1 MNSRQ
6 ACSVKMAGN
15 WPFFFRDRPFN
26 FRGGGGGGQKQKQK
40 IHTQE
45 NYENKIR
52 LQVPSTLGICTTG
65 LLKTEISHFQSFSNN
80 FVSVHENHDKCK
92 KKKIIITRPI
102 SSHLDLAFGK

>member
-15 WPFFFRDRPFN
+15 WPFFLGTGHLILE
-26 FRGGGGGGQKQKQK
+26 GGGVQKQKQK

-52 LQVPSTLGICTTG
+52 LQGGTGKRSRKFHLLLG
-65 LLKTEISHFQSFSNN
+65 
-80 FVSVHENHDKCK
+80 FVQQAC
-92 KKKIIITRPI
+92 
-102 SSHLDLAFGK
+102 

>member
-26 FRGGGGGGQKQKQK
+26 FRGGGGVQKQKQK

-52 LQVPSTLGICTTG
+52 LQGGTGKRSHKFHLLLG
-65 LLKTEISHFQSFSNN
+65 
-80 FVSVHENHDKCK
+80 FVQQAC
-92 KKKIIITRPI
+92 
-102 SSHLDLAFGK
+102 